1 MPRLF
6 PSVIP
11 VCVAATALVLA
22 STPVRAQQ
30 AHDHGGGAA
39 GQHACACCGNSSGG
53 AMNHAAGSG
62 AAAQSGKAAEDHTAH
77 QAAKPAEDHSAHQ
90 QAQQAQDHSAH
101 QGGNAPAGK
110 GAMPMDH
117 SMGGCPMMDMDH
129 GANGQAMDH
138 GGSAG
143 CCADMKKDGAQAEAK
158 PMNGAAGCCGGSMA
172 MGKGEGGAPAMAMGD
187 ASKMGDMQ
195 VMHFLFDNRADI
207 SRTVKMLPNGVD
219 AVTESDKPDIAA
231 QIKTHVAAM
240 YARLKD
246 GARIRQHDPLFDELF
261 EHADQ
266 IDANITYTDKGIRV
280 VETSTDPA
288 VAHLLHKHAEAVD
301 GFIKNGMADMM
312 KEHPVK

>member
-1 MPRLF
+1 
-6 PSVIP
+6 
-11 VCVAATALVLA
+11 
-22 STPVRAQQ
+22 
-30 AHDHGGGAA
+30 
-39 GQHACACCGNSSGG
+39 
-53 AMNHAAGSG
+53 MNHAAGIG

-129 GANGQAMDH
+129 G
-138 GGSAG
+138 GSAG

-158 PMNGAAGCCGGSMA
+158 PMNGAAGCCGDMKAGNAQADAKPMDHGAGGCCGGSMA

-219 AVTESDKPDIAA
+219 AVTESDKPEIAA

-246 GARIRQHDPLFDELF
+246 GPRIRQHDPLFDELF